1 VHALADAIDPRY
13 RALILLAGFCGLR
26 PSELVG
32 LRVAHL
38 DLLRHQITVAEGIV
52 EAGGKVHAPGP
63 TKTAAVT
70 TYTLPAFVA
79 DELALH
85 LGTYPPGGGG
95 LVFPAPNGGPI
106 RWSSWRAR
114 YFTPAVAAAGIG
126 PTTPYALR
134 HSAVSIMAA
143 SGASLHEAGRRVG
156 HRSVVTT
163 NRYAHLFD
171 ERDAEIAEAV
181 DRLAREAAESRSR
194 ARNARPL
201 RAPSGIASVTDLPH
215 RP

>member
-1 VHALADAIDPRY
+1 MVVVARSVFHAGRRHRPHRPDDAV
-13 RALILLAGFCGLR
+13 RAQAFG
-26 PSELVG
+26 
-32 LRVAHL
+32 RVDHGRL
-38 DLLRHQITVAEGIV
+38 
-52 EAGGKVHAPGP
+52 
-63 TKTAAVT
+63 
-70 TYTLPAFVA
+70 
-79 DELALH
+79 
-85 LGTYPPGGGG
+85 
-95 LVFPAPNGGPI
+95 
-106 RWSSWRAR
+106 
-114 YFTPAVAAAGIG
+114 
-126 PTTPYALR
+126 
-134 HSAVSIMAA
+134 
-143 SGASLHEAGRRVG
+143 GASLHEAGRRVG

>member
-1 VHALADAIDPRY
+1 VPLQYVP
-13 RALILLAGFCGLR
+13 
-26 PSELVG
+26 
-32 LRVAHL
+32 
-38 DLLRHQITVAEGIV
+38 
-52 EAGGKVHAPGP
+52 APMTSCP
-63 TKTAAVT
+63 
-70 TYTLPAFVA
+70 
-79 DELALH
+79 H

-95 LVFPAPNGGPI
+95 LVFPAPNGGLI

-126 PTTPYALR
+126 PTTPYALW

-201 RAPSGIASVTDLPH
+201 RIASVTDLPH